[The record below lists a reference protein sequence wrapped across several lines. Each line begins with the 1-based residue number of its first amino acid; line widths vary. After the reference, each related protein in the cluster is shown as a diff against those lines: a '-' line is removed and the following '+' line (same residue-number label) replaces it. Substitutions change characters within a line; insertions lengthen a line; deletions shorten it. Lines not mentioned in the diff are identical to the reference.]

1 MSKNSPVSSGLR
13 YVVFKQ
19 KNSRKSSSASKQ
31 QSHSLVFTNLGKF
44 SGKNT
49 EHIQKQCKKSY
60 EDIMD
65 TLIIVEKEYVR
76 SLLTLKKSVN
86 LIEACNQHQT
96 PERKIVKKIK
106 KKKPSFEGNK
116 HVRKLSTGRKYDS
129 NCNSPFSGK
138 VSRILFN

>member
-13 YVVFKQ
+13 YTVFKH
-19 KNSRKSSSASKQ
+19 KTPRKSSPASKL
-31 QSHSLVFTNLGKF
+31 QSSSLVFTNLCKI
-44 SGKNT
+44 SGTNT
-49 EHIQKQCKKSY
+49 EHIQKHCKKSY

-76 SLLTLKKSVN
+76 SLLSIKKSVN
-86 LIEACNQHQT
+86 CIDAFNQHQT

-116 HVRKLSTGRKYDS
+116 HVRKISIGRKYDS
-129 NCNSPFSGK
+129 NCNSPFTGK
-138 VSRILFN
+138 VNKILFN